1 MRKTHKKRRSVW
13 VDLVFSTIIF
23 SIILTGIIIIFTST
37 KNKAISPSENTNNAA
52 GTKFPILT
60 DTIDSNYP
68 GIKIITKISN
78 DPHAPFALQ
87 FPQSIHDHFQ

>member
-13 VDLVFSTIIF
+13 IDLVFSTIIF
-23 SIILTGIIIIFTST
+23 TIILVGVIVVFTSNKT
-37 KNKAISPSENTNNAA
+37 SATSPPKNTSTAV
-52 GTKFPILT
+52 GTEFPIVT

-87 FPQSIHDHFQ
+87 FPQSTHNF